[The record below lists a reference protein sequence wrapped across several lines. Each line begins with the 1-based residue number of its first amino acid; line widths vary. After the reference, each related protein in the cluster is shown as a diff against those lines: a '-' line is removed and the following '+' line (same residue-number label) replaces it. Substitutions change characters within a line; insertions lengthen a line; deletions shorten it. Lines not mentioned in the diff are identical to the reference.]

1 MEKEKRPFISKLSFV
16 VLFLALG
23 FLFAKYVGPKGL
35 VLREYIIRDEKIP
48 TSFDEFTI
56 VQFSD
61 LEFFTTFS
69 MDDLEDMVDKINSL
83 KPSIVVFTG
92 DLVKGSYEITTSEK
106 DKLVNILKKIDP
118 LLDKYSIRGDDDS
131 ELYDEIMLKSGFV
144 NISNSYDLIYYK
156 GLEPIILF
164 GLDSLNSGRQDIARA
179 FGNSLNSDSN
189 YAPKYRILLAHEPDT
204 VDLVKDYDISLMLSG
219 HSHNSEINI
228 PFLKCLYGIRGAKKY
243 YDEHYLVNGTDLYI
257 SSGLGTSKLKMRLLS
272 KPSISVFKLYSN

>member
-1 MEKEKRPFISKLSFV
+1 MEKEKRPFISKLLFV

-35 VLREYIIRDEKIP
+35 VLKEYIIRDEKIP

-156 GLEPIILF
+156 GLEPIVLF
-164 GLDSLNSGRQDIARA
+164 GLDSLNSGRQDISKT

-189 YAPKYRILLAHEPDT
+189 YVPKYRILLAHEPDT
-204 VDLVKDYDISLMLSG
+204 ADLVKDYDISLMLSG

-228 PFLKCLYGIRGAKKY
+228 PFLKSLYGIRGAKKY